1 MQITTT
7 DFRVFNVYMFIK
19 WLTVVVIRTF
29 FTKVTIINEERL
41 PLFGPVILV
50 GNHNNQ
56 FMDAATLIYA
66 VPRQISFLMAAKSLA
81 RRMIGSLARLAGCI
95 PVHRQEDLKY
105 SGVGKIVWNDNETT
119 IRGINTHFT
128 MDVTP
133 GDKLYFVTE
142 KINVQAVHSDT
153 EITLQRPVSRP
164 CKDKE
169 EGEEFW
175 ILPKVDLSDTYDAV
189 STALRFG
196 NSIAIFPEGGSH
208 DRTNLLPL
216 KPGVVLMAIFS
227 LLEGAEDI
235 VILPVGLAYGDSH
248 GIQSNATV
256 YYGTGITISKRDVEE
271 FHFDRH
277 TVVNRILGV
286 IEKGLNN
293 CMITAPNK
301 DIKGWIDLC
310 GSLYPPERSMIPM
323 NKAFELRKILSN
335 IFWEH
340 GEDNRTK
347 ELIQKLAGYK
357 EMLKN
362 SFLHDDE
369 VWLLRQSIHSATLL
383 FVEQAIMLACYSFLA
398 LSFFP
403 LWFPLHTISKALA
416 EQHRKKALKASVVKL
431 EGADV
436 VASYKFLVLMVITPL
451 FNLGYGLL
459 LGLYLSRDPRQ
470 IAIIVVCC
478 MCILPLLYYINL
490 RYFNELPMLLRQIR
504 VLPLILLGKVNVWRE
519 NERELITTRT
529 ELQLLVRTFVHEI
542 GPKVSNTFM
551 DELNAIMPRVMIDAD
566 TSRLMKSKSQW
577 VPIFARN
584 YYSESGEEIL

>member
-1 MQITTT
+1 MHITTT

-19 WLTVVVIRTF
+19 WLTIVVIRTF
-29 FTKVTIINEERL
+29 FMKVTVINEERL
-41 PLFGPVILV
+41 PLYGPVILV

-56 FMDAATLIYA
+56 FIDAATLIYA

-105 SGVGKIVWNDNETT
+105 AGIGKITWEDNSTT
-119 IRGINTHFT
+119 IRGVDTHFT
-128 MDVTP
+128 MDVGV
-133 GDKLYFVTE
+133 GDKLFFIDE
-142 KINVQAVHSDT
+142 KIGVENVTSDT
-153 EITLQRPVSRP
+153 ELTLQRPISRP
-164 CKDKE
+164 CKDKKN
-169 EGEEFW
+169 GEEFV

-216 KPGVVLMAIFS
+216 KPGVVLMAIYS
-227 LLEGAEDI
+227 LLDGAEDV

-248 GIQSNATV
+248 GLQSNATV

-271 FHFDRH
+271 FQVDRH
-277 TVVNRILGV
+277 TVVNRILGI
-286 IEKGLNN
+286 IEKGLSS

-310 GSLYPPERSMIPM
+310 GSLYPPERSMVPT
-323 NKAFELRKILSN
+323 NKAFELRKILAR
-335 IFWEH
+335 IFWDH
-340 GEDNRTK
+340 GEDHKTK
-347 ELIQKLAGYK
+347 ELIKKLASYK
-357 EMLKN
+357 QMLKN

-369 VWLLRQSIHSATLL
+369 VWLLRQSLHSATLL
-383 FVEQAIMLACYSFLA
+383 FVEQGIMFFCYCFLA

-403 LWFPLHTISKALA
+403 LWFPMYIISKILA
-416 EQHRKKALKASVVKL
+416 EQHRQKALKASVVKL

-436 VASYKFLVLMVITPL
+436 VASYKILVLMGITPL

-459 LGLYLSRDPRQ
+459 LGLYFGRNPKD
-470 IAIIVVCC
+470 IALIVIGSMVV
-478 MCILPLLYYINL
+478 LPLLYYINL
-490 RYFNELPMLLRQIR
+490 RYFNELPMLLRQLHIF
-504 VLPLILLGKVNVWRE
+504 PLILMGKINVWRE

-529 ELQLLVRTFVHEI
+529 ELQLLVREFIHEV
-542 GPKVSNTFM
+542 GPKVCDNFM
-551 DELNAIMPRVMIDAD
+551 DDLNAIMPKVMIDAD
-566 TSRLMKSKSQW
+566 TSRLKRSKSQW
-577 VPIFARN
+577 VPIFAKN
-584 YYSESGEEIL
+584 YYSENGEEIL

>member
-1 MQITTT
+1 M
-7 DFRVFNVYMFIK
+7 K
-19 WLTVVVIRTF
+19 LTV
-29 FTKVTIINEERL
+29 INAERL
-41 PLFGPVILV
+41 PLYGPVILV

-66 VPRQISFLMAAKSLA
+66 VPRQISFLTAAKSLA

-105 SGVGKIVWNDNETT
+105 AGMGKIVWEEGSTNIT
-119 IRGINTHFT
+119 GIDTHFT
-128 MDVTP
+128 MDLNV
-133 GDKLYFVTE
+133 GDKLYFISE
-142 KINVQAVHSDT
+142 KISVTAVHSDT
-153 EITLQRPVSRP
+153 EISLQHPVSRP
-164 CKDKE
+164 CKDTE
-169 EGEEFW
+169 QGEDFW

-189 STALRFG
+189 STALKYG

-216 KPGVVLMAIFS
+216 KPGVVLMAIYS
-227 LLEGAEDI
+227 LLEGAEDV

-256 YYGTGITISKRDVEE
+256 YYGTGITISKKDVEE
-271 FHFDRH
+271 FQVDRH
-277 TVVNRILGV
+277 TVVNRILGI

-310 GSLYPPERSMIPM
+310 GSLYPPERSMIPI

-335 IFWEH
+335 IFWEY
-340 GEDNRTK
+340 GEDERTK
-347 ELIQKLAGYK
+347 ALIKKLAGYK
-357 EMLKN
+357 EMLTN

-369 VWLLRQSIHSATLL
+369 VWLLRQSLHSATLL
-383 FVEQAIMLACYSFLA
+383 FLEQSIMLFCYSFLA
-398 LSFFP
+398 LSLFP
-403 LWFPLHTISKALA
+403 LWFPLYIISKFLA

-436 VASYKFLVLMVITPL
+436 VASYKILVLMVITPL

-459 LGLYLSRDPRQ
+459 LGLYLSRNPRE
-470 IAIIVVCC
+470 IAIIVLCC
-478 MCILPLLYYINL
+478 MGILPILYYINL
-490 RYFNELPMLLRQIR
+490 RYFNELPLLLRQLRIF
-504 VLPLILLGKVNVWRE
+504 LLIVLGKVNVWRE

-529 ELQLLVRTFVHEI
+529 ELQLLVREFIHDV
-542 GPKVSNTFM
+542 GPTVSNNFM
-551 DELNAIMPRVMIDAD
+551 DELNAIMPKVMIDAD
-566 TSRLMKSKSQW
+566 TSRLMRSKSEW